1 MQFSTREGR
10 GWSVRSGL
18 VAVTLGLTLTVG
30 ACSDAVAPI
39 RPTETPISS
48 PNLSVSTGK
57 KLIPNQYIV
66 VFKSGA
72 VAPTGVRTKAKTMI
86 AQMDGGE
93 IGLGFVYGSGMK
105 GFSARMT
112 AQQAA
117 RLANDPSVAYVEQ
130 DQLSSVADVQSGAT
144 WGLDRIDQSALPLDG
159 SYSYSASGAG
169 VHVYIVDTGIR
180 PTHLEFGGRVVLDYT
195 AINDSYGVEGCHWH
209 GTHVAATVGGAT
221 VGVAKGVTLHAV
233 RVLDCTGNGPNS
245 GVVAGIDWIIAHAQ
259 RPAVLNMSFGSDFD
273 QALNDAAERAVAAGL
288 TVVTAAGNSGRD
300 GCSNSPGGTAGAINV
315 GASANNDVT
324 PTWSNFGPCVD
335 LYAPGNL
342 VYSAFNSTDN
352 TYGAA
357 SGTSMASPH
366 VAGAAALYLQ
376 ANPSASPAQVT
387 SALVSGATV
396 GVLTGVGAGSPNLLL
411 HVDGSGSML
420 TPLPPTPPPAP
431 APVPPPAPAPVAA
444 PADVTLPTANFSSNC
459 TNKGVCTFDA
469 GSSRDNKGVVA
480 YEWQFGDASTS
491 SRITT
496 SKTTHTYTRKGQYAI
511 TLTVWDAA
519 GNHDDI
525 TKNVNVKVQ

>member
-18 VAVTLGLTLTVG
+18 VVTLGLTLTLG
-30 ACSDAVAPI
+30 ACKDTSAPLRPSD
-39 RPTETPISS
+39 TPLSS
-48 PNLSVSTGK
+48 PNLPVTTGK
-57 KLIPNQYIV
+57 QLIPNQYIV
-66 VFKSGA
+66 VFKNDA
-72 VAPTGVRTKAKTMI
+72 VAPAGVHNKAKSMI

-93 IGLGFVYGSGMK
+93 IGLGFVYSGGGLK
-105 GFSARMT
+105 GFSAHMT
-112 AQQAA
+112 AEQADRIA
-117 RLANDPSVAYVEQ
+117 TDPNVAYVEQ
-130 DQLSSVADVQSGAT
+130 DQMASLSDVQTGAT
-144 WGLDRIDQSALPLDG
+144 WGLDRLDQSALPLDG
-159 SYSYSASGAG
+159 SYSYSATGAG

-180 PTHLEFGGRVVLDYT
+180 PTHVEFGGRVVLDYT
-195 AINDSYGVEGCHWH
+195 SINDTYGIAGCHWH

-300 GCSNSPGGTAGAINV
+300 ACSNSPGGTPGAINV
-315 GASANNDVT
+315 GATASNDVT
-324 PTWSNFGPCVD
+324 PSWSNFGPCVD

-342 VYSAFNSTDN
+342 IYSAFNSTDN

-357 SGTSMASPH
+357 SGTSMAAPH
-366 VAGAAALYLQ
+366 VVGAAALYLQ
-376 ANPSASPAQVT
+376 ANPNASPAQVT
-387 SALVSGATV
+387 SALVSNATV
-396 GVLTGVGAGSPNLLL
+396 GVLSGLGAGSPNLLV

-420 TPLPPTPPPAP
+420 APLAPPPAPAPTPPPAP
-431 APVPPPAPAPVAA
+431 APPPPPPS
-444 PADVTLPTANFSSNC
+444 DVTPPTANFSVNC
-459 TNKGVCTFDA
+459 TNKGVCSLDA
-469 GSSRDNKGVVA
+469 GSSKDNVGVVA
-480 YEWQFGDASTS
+480 YEWKFGDASTS

-496 SKTTHTYTRKGQYAI
+496 AKTSHTYTKQANYTI
-511 TLTVWDAA
+511 VLTVWDAA
-519 GNHDDI
+519 GNHDDFS
-525 TKNVNVKVQ
+525 KKVNVHVNP